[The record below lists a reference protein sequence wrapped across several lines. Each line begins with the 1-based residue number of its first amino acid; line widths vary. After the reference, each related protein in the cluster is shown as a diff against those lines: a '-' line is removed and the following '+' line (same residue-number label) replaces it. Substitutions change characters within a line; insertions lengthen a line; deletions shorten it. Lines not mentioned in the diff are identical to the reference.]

1 MKIPKTP
8 PQLDTLFTAFPQDR
22 LIDLIQQGLL
32 WARRDPLYLHWDDLR
47 FKPPPKGYTQAEWW
61 LGLKLARRP
70 ALRELPLTDKQG
82 DPFEYSVPDSLN
94 QLLHQIDRDIGDG
107 FGLLDDTTTSRDK
120 EAYVVNSLIQ
130 ESITSSQL
138 EGAVTT
144 REVAK
149 KMLQSGR
156 PPRDKSERMILN
168 NYRTMSRIREILDS
182 ELTPELILELHRIAT
197 EGTLDR
203 EDTAGR
209 FRRPEEVVEVADA
222 YGEVFHTPPP
232 AGELPRRV
240 QALCD
245 FANGRNAD
253 TFVHPIVRA
262 IIVHFIL
269 AYDHPFVDGNG
280 RTARAVFYWCMLRQK
295 YPLFEYISISQVLL
309 KAPGKYYRAFLHAE
323 TDDNDLTYFLQH
335 QAGVIKA
342 AVEELRTYI
351 KRKASDLHEA
361 ARSLQGSEML
371 NLRQQAVIA
380 HAIRHPET
388 VYDIQIHQNSQR
400 ISHQTARD
408 DLVGLADLKLLRLN
422 RRGRKFQF
430 QVPADLRERLAALGA
445 KA

>member
-8 PQLDTLFTAFPQDR
+8 PALDTLFSALSQDR
-22 LIDLIQQGLL
+22 LIDLIQQGLH

-47 FKPPPKGYTQAEWW
+47 FKQPPKGFTQAEWW

-168 NYRTMSRIREILDS
+168 NYRTMSRIREIMDS

-209 FRRPEEVVEVADA
+209 FRNSDEVVEVADA

-232 AGELPRRV
+232 AAELPHRLRV
-240 QALCD
+240 LCD
-245 FANGRNAD
+245 FANGRETD

-262 IIVHFIL
+262 IIVHFAL

-309 KAPGKYYRAFLHAE
+309 KAPGKYYKAFLHAE

-380 HAIRHPET
+380 HAVRHPET

-408 DLVGLADLKLLRLN
+408 DLVGLADLKLLRLST
-422 RRGRKFQF
+422 RGRKFLF
-430 QVPADLRERLAALGA
+430 QVPADLRERLASLGA
-445 KA
+445 RS